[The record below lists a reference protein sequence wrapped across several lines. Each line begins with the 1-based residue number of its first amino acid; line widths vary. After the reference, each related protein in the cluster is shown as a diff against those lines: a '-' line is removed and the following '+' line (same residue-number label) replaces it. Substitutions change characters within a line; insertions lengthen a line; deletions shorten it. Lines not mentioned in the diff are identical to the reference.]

1 MQLNKSIKIFLN
13 YFLGPLLFVW
23 LAYSI
28 YRQITNQPQLVDSW
42 ETIKTSLS
50 SNKIFLLLFA
60 ILLIPVNWG
69 LEAIKWQLLVKDIHK
84 ISFFKAF
91 EAVLSG
97 VSFSV
102 TLPNRVGE
110 YLGRMMYMPDG
121 SRLRTISASIVGS
134 VAQLAITLSIGT
146 IGLLALKKEIL
157 QQYPQLTIWFQFIF
171 YGLVFITI
179 LLLFLFFNVNT
190 LVPLANKI
198 IKNSKYLYLIEALGR
213 FNKQFLF
220 QLIFLSFLRYV
231 IFLLQ
236 YFLLFA
242 LFNVDVSV
250 AVISSVMSVVF
261 LAMSVIP
268 SIALVEIGLRGEVS
282 LKLMGIFSANSLGI
296 GLTTVSVWFM
306 NLIIPAILGSLLLL
320 NIKLIRKN
328 EAG

>member
-1 MQLNKSIKIFLN
+1 
-13 YFLGPLLFVW
+13 
-23 LAYSI
+23 
-28 YRQITNQPQLVDSW
+28 
-42 ETIKTSLS
+42 
-50 SNKIFLLLFA
+50 
-60 ILLIPVNWG
+60 
-69 LEAIKWQLLVKDIHK
+69 
-84 ISFFKAF
+84 
-91 EAVLSG
+91 
-97 VSFSV
+97 
-102 TLPNRVGE
+102 
-110 YLGRMMYMPDG
+110 
-121 SRLRTISASIVGS
+121 
-134 VAQLAITLSIGT
+134 
-146 IGLLALKKEIL
+146 
-157 QQYPQLTIWFQFIF
+157 
-171 YGLVFITI
+171 
-179 LLLFLFFNVNT
+179 
-190 LVPLANKI
+190 
-198 IKNSKYLYLIEALGR
+198 LGR

-250 AVISSVMSVVF
+250 VVIASVMSVVF

>member
-1 MQLNKSIKIFLN
+1 
-13 YFLGPLLFVW
+13 
-23 LAYSI
+23 
-28 YRQITNQPQLVDSW
+28 LVDSW

-250 AVISSVMSVVF
+250 VVIASVMSVVF

>member
-1 MQLNKSIKIFLN
+1 
-13 YFLGPLLFVW
+13 
-23 LAYSI
+23 
-28 YRQITNQPQLVDSW
+28 
-42 ETIKTSLS
+42 
-50 SNKIFLLLFA
+50 
-60 ILLIPVNWG
+60 VNWG

-250 AVISSVMSVVF
+250 VVIASVMSVVF